1 MTIRRALLLL
11 VIALGVGAPIVARAD
26 DYVGTTTTTATTS
39 STTVTT
45 LSGPTTTIAPL
56 TSSTI
61 EGAVFT
67 QPTQP
72 TQPSVLG
79 EQVRKPAVS
88 GLALTGTDIL
98 GITALAAALLAVG
111 LGLVIRARRPVA

>member
-1 MTIRRALLLL
+1 MTIRRILSLV
-11 VIALGVGAPIVARAD
+11 VIAVALAAPVVAYAD

-39 STTVTT
+39 TTAKVLGTTVT
-45 LSGPTTTIAPL
+45 SGATSTTIA
-56 TSSTI
+56 
-61 EGAVFT
+61 GAVFT
-67 QPTQP
+67 QPTG
-72 TQPSVLG
+72 PSVLG
-79 EQVRKPAVS
+79 EQVHRPAAFA